1 MTSQLNEAKQE
12 TSIQLFELKDEI
24 TRLTEKNRELEG
36 VLTGQP
42 QFGDE
47 PTDTYKCIQHIGHT
61 DLQKIT
67 IFSSKMNL
75 NYLLKNY
82 YLLLPLFVSHFS
94 LSCSMLV
101 VVFFQF
107 LYVKP
112 VIPSFK
118 RLVLI

>member
-36 VLTGQP
+36 VFTGQP

-47 PTDTYKCIQHIGHT
+47 PTDTYKCIQRIGRKG
-61 DLQKIT
+61 LQKIT
-67 IFSSKMNL
+67 LFLNKMNC
-75 NYLLKNY
+75 NILLKNY
-82 YLLLPLFVSHFS
+82 YLLLPLFVPHFS

-101 VVFFQF
+101 VVFFSPIF
-107 LYVKP
+107 YVKP
-112 VIPSFK
+112 GI
-118 RLVLI
+118 LVLIDWY